1 MVIFI
6 STQYTTES
14 GAREETDRGHLGTE
28 AGPVLIA
35 GDTFLL
41 ICRGQVLLADQ

>member
-14 GAREETDRGHLGTE
+14 GARGASDGHLGTE

-35 GDTFLL
+35 GDNFLL